1 MPSTLWSYNIASP
14 NFAKSNCSPYWRARS
29 FAIPYL
35 FVPDSAKTYYPLPW
49 TTLKE
54 ILRPTGEPGALLYH
68 IFFVPDSAKPILPA
82 ALDRAK
88 GNSSVFR
95 APQKY
100 SEPARFC
107 ILKPNYH
114 LQIAIDN
121 FFTSLHK
128 KDKLGTPVTYTVQ
141 YTVQYTVLVFL
152 NILGI
157 RMAEVCMKQ
166 GGVSMISGSDFSIAF
181 VSLEY
186 TVCCLVSG
194 PDMCKQKSDICTFA
208 SGSVF
213 TRRIRLFFWDSVPM

>member
-1 MPSTLWSYNIASP
+1 M
-14 NFAKSNCSPYWRARS
+14 
-29 FAIPYL
+29 
-35 FVPDSAKTYYPLPW
+35 
-49 TTLKE
+49 
-54 ILRPTGEPGALLYH
+54 
-68 IFFVPDSAKPILPA
+68 
-82 ALDRAK
+82 
-88 GNSSVFR
+88 FR

-166 GGVSMISGSDFSIAF
+166 GGVSIH
-181 VSLEY
+181 
-186 TVCCLVSG
+186 
-194 PDMCKQKSDICTFA
+194 DIW
-208 SGSVF
+208 
-213 TRRIRLFFWDSVPM
+213 I